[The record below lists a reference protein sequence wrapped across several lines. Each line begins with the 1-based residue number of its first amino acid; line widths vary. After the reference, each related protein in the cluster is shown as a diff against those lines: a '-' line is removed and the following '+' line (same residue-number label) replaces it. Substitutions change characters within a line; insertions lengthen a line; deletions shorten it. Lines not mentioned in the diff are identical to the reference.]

1 MTSTTLKPKRSR
13 ASGGDAI
20 FSYVILGLAMLILL
34 VVLSYFVLLLSGGIQ
49 GLAASGISFI
59 TGTTWDPANGVY
71 SAFPFIVGT
80 LITAIVALVL
90 AIPLAL
96 ASALFITEYA
106 PRWLSEPVGYLVE
119 LLAAI
124 PSVVYGLWGI
134 FVLLPL
140 VRSFQLWF
148 FQKTNIPWPPAGYGV
163 MTASILLAIMIIP
176 FIASISRDVIRLVP
190 NDQREAAYAL
200 GATKWEVIRTGI
212 LPYARAGIFGGIILG
227 LGRAIGETLAV
238 TMVIGNVYK
247 IPRNPFDQGATM
259 SSIIASQFSE
269 ATDPRFVSSLIA
281 IGLLML
287 VFSVVVN
294 YAASV
299 IIRKLTPAGVR
310 L

>member
-1 MTSTTLKPKRSR
+1 LTSAALKPKRSR
-13 ASGGDAI
+13 ASGGDAL
-20 FSYVILGLAMLILL
+20 FSYVILGLSMLILL
-34 VVLSYFVLLLSGGIQ
+34 VVLSYFILLLSGGFSAI
-49 GLAASGISFI
+49 ATSGISFL

-80 LITAIVALVL
+80 LLTAVVALII

-148 FQKTNIPWPPAGYGV
+148 VTTTGVQWPPSGFGV
-163 MTASILLAIMIIP
+163 MTASILLSIMIIP

-238 TMVIGNVYK
+238 TMVIGNVDK
-247 IPRNPFDQGATM
+247 IPGNPFDQGATM
-259 SSIIASQFSE
+259 SSIIASQFPE
-269 ATDPRFVSSLIA
+269 ATGNFTAALVA

-287 VFSVVVN
+287 VFSVAVN
-294 YAASV
+294 YGASV